1 MSSEA
6 MAPADDRLPAAKGTV
21 LIGTSVVIKGELGG
35 TEDLTIEGR
44 VEGRI
49 ELPANSVTIG
59 QRGRVKAHV
68 VAKSVFV
75 LGELIGNITASESV
89 EVRESASVDGDIVA
103 PRVLIAQGSHF
114 RGSIDMQR
122 SVQPHPQPSDRRKEG

>member
-1 MSSEA
+1 
-6 MAPADDRLPAAKGTV
+6 
-21 LIGTSVVIKGELGG
+21 
-35 TEDLTIEGR
+35 
-44 VEGRI
+44 
-49 ELPANSVTIG
+49 
-59 QRGRVKAHV
+59 VKAHV
-68 VAKSVFV
+68 VAKSVVV

-122 SVQPHPQPSDRRKEG
+122 SVQSHPQPSDRRKEG